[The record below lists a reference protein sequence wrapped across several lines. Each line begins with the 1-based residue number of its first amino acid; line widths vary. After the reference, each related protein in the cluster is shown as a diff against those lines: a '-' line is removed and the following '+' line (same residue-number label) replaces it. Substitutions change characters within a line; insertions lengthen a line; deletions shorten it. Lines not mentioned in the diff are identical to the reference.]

1 MKWRSADKQPPRSRR
16 EPLLPSL
23 ATLLVSSEVHRQTE
37 DRLAAV
43 FPAEDRL
50 AADFPEVG
58 RLAVAFPEE
67 EIREEEA
74 TPTKEASMEGEVIP
88 AEEVVIPAEEVII
101 PEEEIFPSHIET
113 ATVVVQIQIRRMEIY
128 ARIAAIEPAAV
139 PIKWINMRRPKWTE
153 NGGMSNMG

>member
-1 MKWRSADKQPPRSRR
+1 M
-16 EPLLPSL
+16 LPSL

-50 AADFPEVG
+50 AADFPEEG

-88 AEEVVIPAEEVII
+88 AEGVVIPAEEVII

-113 ATVVVQIQIRRMEIY
+113 ATVVVQIRIRRMEIY
-128 ARIAAIEPAAV
+128 AQIAGIEPAAV
-139 PIKWINMRRPKWTE
+139 PIKWINMRRPKWTG

>member
-50 AADFPEVG
+50 ATDFPEVG

-74 TPTKEASMEGEVIP
+74 TPTKEASMEGE
-88 AEEVVIPAEEVII
+88 VIPAEEVII